1 MEFIIER
8 SELLAGLY
16 LAQGIVE
23 RRTTVPILSHIL
35 FASDGNTVTV
45 AATDQEIGVRRQ
57 CQAKVK
63 KKGMISASARKLY
76 EMARE
81 FPEGEVTIRGKENNW
96 IEVIAGKAKFRLV
109 GLDPRDFPEMTQAPD
124 DTSLSIQV
132 KAPVLSDMIEHTIFA
147 ISVDETRA
155 NLNGIFL
162 ECIEPGKLRMVA
174 TDGHRLAMVTEE
186 VSGGQTSKGVIVPRK
201 AVGELR
207 KVLEGGEE
215 DIEILVAEGVSFA
228 RRGAVEMSMR
238 LIEGEFPDYNQVIP
252 EKSARVCYV
261 DVANLT
267 AALRR
272 ISTVSSERT
281 KGVRIQLEKGRMELS
296 TINPDVG
303 EGTEELEV
311 EYTGDGVGIGFNAR
325 YLLDALNSFPAD
337 GRVEIGLT
345 DEVSPGVIRLADSAS
360 YCYIVMPMRL

>member
-1 MEFIIER
+1 MEFIIEKG
-8 SELLAGLY
+8 ELLAGLY

-23 RRTTVPILSHIL
+23 RRATIPILSNIL
-35 FASDGNTVTV
+35 LSSDGTAVTL
-45 AATDQEIGVRRQ
+45 AATDQEIGIRRI

-63 KKGMISASARKLY
+63 KKGTVSVSARKLY

-81 FPEGEVTIRGKENNW
+81 FPDGDVTIRGMENNW
-96 IEVIAGKAKFRLV
+96 IEIATGKARFRLV
-109 GLDPRDFPEMTQAPD
+109 GLDPREFPDMTAAPGEAAL
-124 DTSLSIQV
+124 SLRVPAQV
-132 KAPVLSDMIEHTIFA
+132 LADMIEHTVFA
-147 ISVDETRA
+147 VSADETRA

-162 ECIEPGKLRMVA
+162 EGVGKGQLRMVA
-174 TDGHRLAMVTEE
+174 TDGHRLAMVTQDVE
-186 VSGGQTSKGVIVPRK
+186 GGRKEKGVIIPRK

-207 KVLEGGEE
+207 KVLEGGDDE
-215 DIEILVAEGVSFA
+215 IEIIVDQGTAFA

-252 EKSARVCYV
+252 EKSERVCYV
-261 DVANLT
+261 DAATLM

-281 KGVRIQLEKGRMELS
+281 KGVRIQLKRGIMELS

-303 EGTEELEV
+303 EGNEELEI
-311 EYTGDGVGIGFNAR
+311 EYSGDDVGIGFNAR
-325 YLLDALNSFPAD
+325 YLLDALGSFPPEA
-337 GRVEIGLT
+337 RVEIGLT
-345 DEVSPGVIRLADSAS
+345 DEVSPGVIRLADNAS

>member
-23 RRTTVPILSHIL
+23 RRTTVPILSNIL
-35 FASDGNTVTV
+35 FDSDGSTVTLS
-45 AATDQEIGVRRQ
+45 ATDQEIGIRRL

-81 FPEGEVTIRGKENNW
+81 FPEGEVTIRGRENNW

-109 GLDPRDFPEMTQAPD
+109 GLDPREFPEMTAAPD
-124 DTSLSIQV
+124 DLLSIRV
-132 KAPVLSDMIEHTIFA
+132 KAPVLADMIEHTIFA

-155 NLNGIFL
+155 NLNGIYL
-162 ECIEPGKLRMVA
+162 ECLESGRLRLVA

-186 VSGGQTSKGVIVPRK
+186 VQGGKKSKGVIIPRK

-215 DIEILVAEGVSFA
+215 DLEILVGDGVSFA

-252 EKSARVCYV
+252 EKSERTCYV
-261 DVANLT
+261 EVSSLM

-281 KGVRIQLEKGRMELS
+281 KGVRVQIEPGRMELS

-303 EGTEELEV
+303 EASEELEV
-311 EYTGDGVGIGFNAR
+311 EYSGDAVGIGFNAR
-325 YLLDALNSFPAD
+325 YLLDALNSFPAES
-337 GRVEIGLT
+337 RIEIGLT